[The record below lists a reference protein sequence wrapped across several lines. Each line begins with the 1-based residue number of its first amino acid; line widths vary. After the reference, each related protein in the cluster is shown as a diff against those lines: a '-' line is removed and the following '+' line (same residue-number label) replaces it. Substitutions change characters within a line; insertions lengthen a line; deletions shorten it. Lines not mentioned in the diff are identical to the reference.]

1 MKKLLEKTTYTSV
14 NVRVFVSN
22 SEFFCSLP
30 LLAQTE
36 FLNHRARV
44 QNTPR
49 ESKGRVAIGNADLIY
64 NIDASDGVVIR
75 SLELMI

>member
-1 MKKLLEKTTYTSV
+1 M
-14 NVRVFVSN
+14 
-22 SEFFCSLP
+22 
-30 LLAQTE
+30 
-36 FLNHRARV
+36 